1 MADIQAYFR
10 MMHRLIISAVIA
22 IIFFSLCG
30 CPPAQE
36 TPDEQPDGQ
45 TTEAQQTA
53 VIKLATTTSVDNS
66 GLLIHI
72 LPVFTAETGIEV
84 DVIAVGT
91 GAALEMGRKGDV
103 DIVLVHSPKAEQQ
116 FIDEGFGVERYY
128 VAQNEF
134 VIVGPGID
142 PLGIRNV
149 DTAVEAFTLL
159 LSGEVPFISRGDN
172 SGTHKRELSIWDLV
186 GETPEGDWYIESG
199 QGMGAVL
206 TIADELEAYTLT
218 DSGTYYS
225 MVDHLDLVLLLIA
238 DPELENIYSILPL
251 NPEVHPD
258 LKHDEAMELVNW
270 ITGPTSIDL
279 INDYEVNTHR
289 LFTVANR

>member
-1 MADIQAYFR
+1 MEFQGNFKSA
-10 MMHRLIISAVIA
+10 HRQILVTIFSVIV
-22 IIFFSLCG
+22 ICIFSCT
-30 CPPAQE
+30 PARDVPGEEPDDTSGE
-36 TPDEQPDGQ
+36 T
-45 TTEAQQTA
+45 QQNV

-66 GLLIHI
+66 GLLNHL

-103 DIVLVHSPKAEQQ
+103 DIVLVHAPEAEQE
-116 FIDEGFGVERYY
+116 FIDEGFGLARHY

-134 VIVGPGID
+134 VIVGPGSD

-149 DTAVEAFTLL
+149 RTAEEAFSLF
-159 LSGEVPFISRGDN
+159 LSGDLQFISRGDN
-172 SGTHKRELSIWDLV
+172 SGTHKKELSIWELV

-206 TIADELEAYTLT
+206 TIADQMEAYTLT

-225 MVDHLDLVLLLIA
+225 MVNHLDLVLLLLG
-238 DPELENIYSILPL
+238 DPALENIYSIIPL
-251 NPEVHPD
+251 NPELHPD
-258 LKHDEAMELVNW
+258 LLHDEAMELVNW

-289 LFTVANR
+289 LFNVANR